1 MSDDVARESVE
12 TDLWNEPR
20 AETWQSAL
28 ARYTDVIAAQEVR
41 HLAERDRWYQ
51 QNLPKQIAEREP
63 AWISLDELDQIT
75 EWKMARGVW
84 RQRNLLLVR
93 SNPPERVLETSQR
106 AFAQRPEPLAPIATL
121 AKLAGVGPAT
131 ASAVLAAAS
140 PESYPFLDEIVAA
153 QVPDLGKTDFTLS
166 FYGRYAMALRE
177 RARRLGDGWTPA
189 LVERALWANAGGKAR
204 IAVASKPAASSPN
217 LSP

>member
-1 MSDDVARESVE
+1 MSDGVAQESID
-12 TDLWNEPR
+12 TDLWNDPR
-20 AETWQSAL
+20 SEAWQAAL
-28 ARYTDVIAAQEVR
+28 ARYPDVIAAQDVR
-41 HLAERDRWYQ
+41 RLSERDQWYQ
-51 QNLPKQIAEREP
+51 RDLPTRIAERQP
-63 AWISLDELDQIT
+63 PWISLDELVQTT

-93 SNPPERVLETSQR
+93 SNPSERVVETSQR

-140 PESYPFLDEIVAA
+140 PEDYPFLDEIVAA

-166 FYGRYAMALRE
+166 FYGRYAAALRE
-177 RARRLGDGWTPA
+177 RARRLGDGWTPT
-189 LVERALWANAGGKAR
+189 LVERALWAYAGGKAQA
-204 IAVASKPAASSPN
+204 IAAP
-217 LSP
+217 